1 MSLSVNHRIYYVN
14 TLQKSSGTNENFKYK
29 FQIPTEEGYDRV
41 VLLSASIPNSFYLI
55 QEGLN
60 TFTLREN
67 GVDAIVT
74 IPPGNYSAKV
84 FARIVGPLMT
94 EASPNQWVYSIA
106 LPNQNTEPQTGK
118 FTYSVSGNTSEPSI
132 ICTDL
137 VNEQLG
143 FAAHSINTFTDGKLI
158 SSTTV
163 NFGAESALFIHSDIA
178 DSGDSDVLQE
188 IYAGNTETLSYI
200 TYQCTAPELYSKALQ
215 TRQSSVFSFSLTNE
229 KKQLMNL
236 NGVDMQLTICLYK
249 KDNTSLM
256 MREYMQYKVSLSQ
269 TEKTSSEN

>member
-1 MSLSVNHRIYYVN
+1 MSLSVSHRIYYVN
-14 TLQKSSGTNENFKYK
+14 TLQKTSGTNENFKYK
-29 FQIPTEEGYDRV
+29 FQIPANESFDRV
-41 VLLSASIPNSFYLI
+41 VLWNASIPNSFYLI

-60 TFTLREN
+60 TFTLRED
-67 GVDAIVT
+67 GVDTTIT

-94 EASPNQWVYSIA
+94 AASPNQWSYSIS

-118 FTYSVSGNTSEPSI
+118 FTYSVINNISEPAI

-143 FAAHSINTFTDGKLI
+143 FATNSINTFTDGKLI
-158 SSTTV
+158 SATTV
-163 NFGAESALFIHSDIA
+163 NFGAESSLFIHSDIA
-178 DSGDSDVLQE
+178 DNGDSDVLQE

-200 TYQCTAPELYSKALQ
+200 TYQCTAPELYSKELQ
-215 TRQSSVFSFSLTNE
+215 SNQSNVFSFSLTNE

-249 KDNTSLM
+249 KDNTNELIS
-256 MREYMQYKVSLSQ
+256 RYIKYK
-269 TEKTSSEN
+269 TASEN